1 MPHQTPSQTVGPYFY
16 FALLHGGDNV
26 LVDGATLGDR
36 IRIEGHVW
44 DGEGQPVTDAM
55 VEIWQANAAG
65 RYCHPEDDQ
74 DKTLDPAFK
83 GFGRVGTD
91 ESGTFFFETI
101 KPGAVPGHG
110 NELQAPHV
118 NVTVFAR
125 GLLNHAYTRLYFDD
139 EPLNADDSVLAS
151 IEDEARR
158 STLIAMRNDG
168 EPPVYRFDIH
178 LQGDE
183 ETVFFDV

>member
-1 MPHQTPSQTVGPYFY
+1 MAGQTPSQTVGPYFY

-26 LVDGATLGDR
+26 LITDTTRGDR

-44 DGEGQPVTDAM
+44 DGAGEPVTDAM
-55 VEIWQANAAG
+55 VEIWQANADG
-65 RYCHPEDDQ
+65 RYCHPEDRQ
-74 DKTLDPAFK
+74 DKVLDPGFR

-91 ESGTFFFETI
+91 ESGTFYFETI
-101 KPGAVPGHG
+101 KPGAVAGRG

-125 GLLNHAYTRLYFDD
+125 GLLSHAYTRLYFDD
-139 EPLNADDSVLAS
+139 EPLNADDPVLAS
-151 IEDEARR
+151 IEDAGRRDTLIARR
-158 STLIAMRNDG
+158 SAS

-178 LQGDE
+178 LQGDR